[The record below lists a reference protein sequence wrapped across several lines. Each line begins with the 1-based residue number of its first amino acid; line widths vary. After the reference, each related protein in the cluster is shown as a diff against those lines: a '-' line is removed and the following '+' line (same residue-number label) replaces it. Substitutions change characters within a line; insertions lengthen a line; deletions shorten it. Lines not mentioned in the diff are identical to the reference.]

1 MDLTA
6 PITSIVNFILTPF
19 NTIVAMGA
27 TAISDLVTP
36 VVGAVFI
43 LYVLLKMIA
52 MLKGMDESSVIDFG
66 LFLLSF
72 FLVFAMMKNYDNYN
86 TYVVTMV
93 DSIKNGLSSALTGST
108 LGANSL
114 DTLAIYYID
123 MIDKGQ
129 QAIDAMLNPLNRI
142 GAQMSFVLKELMIL
156 LGLVPFLVA
165 ATITITVL
173 EIGLRMVL
181 AIGPLFI
188 AFGLFPNTRQYAS
201 AFVNTVF
208 SYVLG
213 ITLVS
218 VVALASVGISMQM
231 LSSGGGT
238 LNEASVPAVFYASI
252 GNLILLF
259 LLKQVS
265 SVASSLSAGGI
276 NAGMA
281 GGSITGAAKGA
292 SGAFARHRNAD
303 GSKGKGLAIG
313 SQSVDAG
320 KALAKMLKKGN
331 SITKH

>member
-93 DSIKNGLSSALTGST
+93 DSIKNGLSSALTGSS

-114 DTLAIYYID
+114 DELAKYYIGMVD
-123 MIDKGQ
+123 QGQ
-129 QAIDAMLNPLNRI
+129 QAIDAMNPLNRV
-142 GAQMSFVLKELMIL
+142 GAQLGFLFKELMIL
-156 LGLVPFLVA
+156 FGLVPFLVA